1 MNTLRRLYLYAVALV
16 SLETVIWGVIGL
28 ARGLL
33 AALPQDL
40 LAARIATSLSLVL
53 VGLPV
58 FAVHWFL
65 AQRRA
70 RVDAQERSARLRA
83 VFLYA
88 VLFAAFLPAVLNTR
102 SILEITF
109 NQILRIPA
117 VDRLATALVD
127 HLAVIIANLLAAAW
141 GLSILR
147 ADWRAGPVDEEYAGV
162 RRLHRHLWLLIGLG
176 LAVLGAAQTLSA
188 LIRLNEPGE
197 YDIRFELS
205 SGLAQLLV
213 GAPVWLFAGRILSG
227 AWVEQAERRASTR
240 LVALSLLLA
249 TAAGATLVST
259 YGALRQALLPLL
271 GEMQERDE
279 FLRFLG
285 PPLGSLLPLSGA
297 WLYARRLLS
306 ADLKPAALE
315 PGSTPR
321 AGRGRSWAFARRT
334 LDRFGRLRRQFVP
347 SRLPELRR
355 LYDYALALFGLAG
368 SLYGLHELIAVLVDR
383 LLGAAPDD
391 WRRTLAQGIA
401 ALAVGLPVWLGAWTQ
416 LSREVAL
423 EGEPGERARRSLTRR
438 SFLYATLFAGV
449 IGAMFSAGAMVYQLV
464 RAALGE
470 PEPELLLNTLQQL
483 KSALLFALLGLF
495 HWSVMRQDGEVAER
509 AMRRRQAQFPVLVL
523 APDEGPFADVL
534 VQALAQETPEAPV
547 AVHPY
552 SHGAP
557 DETLSAAKAVLL
569 PGELLVR
576 PSEALRLWL
585 QGYHGQRVVLPT
597 PVEGWQWASELQPGE
612 DTLRTLAR
620 QAARQVRRLV
630 EGERPPETLLSGSWR
645 TVVIVAAVIGGFLLL
660 TGLINLAMEFSP

>member
-1 MNTLRRLYLYAVALV
+1 MSTLRRLYLYAVALV
-16 SLETVIWGVIGL
+16 SLETVVWGVIGL

-33 AALPQDL
+33 TGLPQDL

-70 RVDAQERSARLRA
+70 RADAQERSARLRA
-83 VFLYA
+83 VFLYG
-88 VLFAAFLPAVLNTR
+88 VLFAAFLPALTNTL

-109 NQILRIPA
+109 NQILRLPA
-117 VDRLATALVD
+117 VDRLTTALVD
-127 HLAVIIANLLAAAW
+127 HLAAILVNLLAAAW
-141 GLSILR
+141 GLFMLR
-147 ADWRAGPVDEEYAGV
+147 TDWRAVPVDEEYAGV

-176 LAVLGAAQTLSA
+176 LAVLGASQTFSA
-188 LIRLNEPGE
+188 MIRLIEPGE
-197 YDIRFELS
+197 YDMRFELS

-213 GAPVWLFAGRILSG
+213 GAPVWLFTGRILSG
-227 AWVEQAERRASTR
+227 AWAELAERRASTR

-249 TAAGATLVST
+249 AAAGATLVST
-259 YGALRQALLPLL
+259 YGSLRQALLPLL
-271 GEMQERDE
+271 GEMQERAD
-279 FLRFLG
+279 FLRDLA
-285 PPLGSLLPLSGA
+285 PPLGSLLPLAGA
-297 WLYARRLLS
+297 WLYSRRLLS
-306 ADLKPAALE
+306 SDLKPVALE

-321 AGRGRSWAFARRT
+321 AALGRGWAFARRA
-334 LDRFGRLRRQFVP
+334 LDRFGRLRKQFIP
-347 SRLPELRR
+347 QRLPELRR
-355 LYDYALALFGLAG
+355 LYDYALVLFGLAG
-368 SLYGLHELIAVLVDR
+368 SFYGLHELIAVLVDR
-383 LLGAAPDD
+383 LLGAAPGD

-416 LSREVAL
+416 LNREAAL
-423 EGEPGERARRSLTRR
+423 EGDPGERARRSLTRR
-438 SFLYATLFAGV
+438 SFLYAALFAGV
-449 IGAMFSAGAMVYQLV
+449 IGSMFSAGAMIYQLV

-470 PEPELLLNTLQQL
+470 PEPELLPNTLQQL
-483 KSALLFALLGLF
+483 KTVALFALLGVY
-495 HWSVMRQDGEVAER
+495 HWNVMRQDGEVAER

-523 APDEGPFADVL
+523 APDEGPFADML
-534 VQALAQETPEAPV
+534 VTALAQETPEAPV

-557 DETLSAAKAVLL
+557 DETLSAAKVVLL

-585 QGYHGQRVVLPT
+585 QGYPGQRVVLPT
-597 PVEGWQWASELQPGE
+597 TVEGWQWAIETPPGDEALRLQ
-612 DTLRTLAR
+612 AR

-630 EGERPPETLLSGSWR
+630 EGERQPETLLSGPWR